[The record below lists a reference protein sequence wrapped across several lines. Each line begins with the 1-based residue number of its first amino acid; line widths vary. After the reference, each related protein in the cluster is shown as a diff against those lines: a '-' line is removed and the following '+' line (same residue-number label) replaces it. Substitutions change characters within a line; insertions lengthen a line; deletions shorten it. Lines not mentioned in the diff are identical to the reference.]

1 MEYMTMKF
9 PGESF
14 CKTVI
19 MSVDGQPI
27 PVGTIFCV
35 GRNYR
40 KHIQELKSKD
50 LGEPIIFTKPAAALC
65 QDRESIP
72 LPPQSANVHHEVE
85 LAVIIGKTGK
95 QIPQNDAHSYIA
107 GAAAALDLT
116 MRDIQDRAKKNGT
129 PWAIA
134 KGFDF
139 SCPISRGYPITGAN
153 TLAAVDLFLE
163 KNGTTV
169 QQGNTANMIFPI
181 DYLISYLSGFFTL
194 HPGDIVLTG
203 TPEGVG
209 PIHQGDVLTFWSSF
223 SEKVTIRFT

>member
-1 MEYMTMKF
+1 MNMRFSE
-9 PGESF
+9 ESF
-14 CKTVI
+14 RKTTI
-19 MSVDGQPI
+19 MSAAGQPI

-40 KHIQELKSKD
+40 KHIRELKSKD
-50 LGEPIIFTKPAAALC
+50 LGEPIIFTKPAAAVC
-65 QDRESIP
+65 QNRESIP
-72 LPPQSANVHHEVE
+72 LPGQSSDVHHEVE
-85 LAVIIGKTGK
+85 LAIIIGKTGK
-95 QIPQNDAHSYIA
+95 QIPQSDSHAYIA

-139 SCPISRGYPITGAN
+139 SCPISKAYPITDLN

-163 KNGTTV
+163 KNGTPV

-209 PIHQGDVLTFWSSF
+209 PIRKGDVLTFWSSF
-223 SEKVTIRFT
+223 SEKVNIGFT